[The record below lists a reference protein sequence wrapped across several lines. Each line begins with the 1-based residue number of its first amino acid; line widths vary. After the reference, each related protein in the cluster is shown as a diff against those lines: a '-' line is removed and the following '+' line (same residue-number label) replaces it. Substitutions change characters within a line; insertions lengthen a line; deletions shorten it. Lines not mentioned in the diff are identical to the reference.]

1 MLADAV
7 DDLDVNGEERSKAKY
22 MRVLRKVAN
31 RQSAAV
37 VIDLNDVKEVRYC
50 LTSIMRRRADK
61 QHTHDASLLVN
72 ITRNTRRY
80 IQLFAEVIDKIMPEP
95 DHEVDHTTDVLDVIM
110 DSRRMLNEQLTSG
123 ENGDPNIFPP
133 ELMRR

>member
-1 MLADAV
+1 MSRRL
-7 DDLDVNGEERSKAKY
+7 
-22 MRVLRKVAN
+22 VLLTVSVKVVLI
-31 RQSAAV
+31 Q
-37 VIDLNDVKEVRYC
+37 
-50 LTSIMRRRADK
+50 

-110 DSRRMLNEQLTSG
+110 DSRRTLNEQLQSG
-123 ENGDPNIFPP
+123 DNADPNIFPP